1 MATATKKAPVKAT
14 AAVKK
19 APAKKTPV
27 TVKPRIDY
35 KPGAR
40 VKVQLKAGE
49 KKGNVVEVFTKT
61 TGPFIRVNFGTK
73 DMPIIKDVRPVKV
86 KGF

>member
-1 MATATKKAPVKAT
+1 MATTKKATNGKA
-14 AAVKK
+14 AAGKTK
-19 APAKKTPV
+19 AKVAAA
-27 TVKPRIDY
+27 PRIDY

-73 DMPIIKDVRPVKV
+73 DMPIVKDVRPVKV